1 MLVRY
6 PKDLKLPLVSTHR
19 LSQNP
24 NLLRTEMASGRAR
37 QRKRFQSVP
46 TTMAATW
53 KLKADQAVILE
64 GFVKHGT
71 NDAVNWFVMPI
82 RTPQGL
88 IDHDVRFKQ
97 SPLESCSFNGGFWS
111 YSANIE
117 IKERQVVSEELV
129 MNQLASPLTLNTFV
143 ISVANSINN
152 YLEYDNE

>member
-53 KLKADQAVILE
+53 KLEADQAVIFE

-117 IKERQVVSEELV
+117 IKERQVVSEE
-129 MNQLASPLTLNTFV
+129 AT
-143 ISVANSINN
+143 ANSL
-152 YLEYDNE
+152 LEPNTLDEFVNGVSDALDTYQEN

>member
-1 MLVRY
+1 
-6 PKDLKLPLVSTHR
+6 
-19 LSQNP
+19 
-24 NLLRTEMASGRAR
+24 MASGRAR

-88 IDHDVRFKQ
+88 IDHDVRFMQ

-117 IKERQVVSEELV
+117 IKELQVVSREIYDLTTHFGILDLSFLLDAIEV
-129 MNQLASPLTLNTFV
+129 TVNQNKF
-143 ISVANSINN
+143 
-152 YLEYDNE
+152 E

>member
-46 TTMAATW
+46 TAMAATW
-53 KLKADQAVILE
+53 KLKDEQAVILE
-64 GFVKHGT
+64 GFVKHGI

-117 IKERQVVSEELV
+117 IKERQIVSEEGMIKLLIEPV
-129 MNQLASPLTLNTFV
+129 TYEDY
-143 ISVANSINN
+143 INSISNTVNN
-152 YLEYDNE
+152 YLESNNE

>member
-19 LSQNP
+19 LSQNS

-53 KLKADQAVILE
+53 KLKTDQAVILE

-117 IKERQVVSEELV
+117 IKERQVVSEEEAVNLLLFPEKLEEFV
-129 MNQLASPLTLNTFV
+129 AGINSALAS
-143 ISVANSINN
+143 
-152 YLEYDNE
+152 YED

>member
-1 MLVRY
+1 
-6 PKDLKLPLVSTHR
+6 
-19 LSQNP
+19 
-24 NLLRTEMASGRAR
+24 MASGRAR

-53 KLKADQAVILE
+53 KLKDEQAVILE

-117 IKERQVVSEELV
+117 IKERQILDHEGVVATVLEPYSFEY
-129 MNQLASPLTLNTFV
+129 FV
-143 ISVANSINN
+143 NRVQAALDS
-152 YLEYDNE
+152 YEG

>member
-19 LSQNP
+19 LSQNS

-53 KLKADQAVILE
+53 KLKTDQADILE

-117 IKERQVVSEELV
+117 IKKRQVVSEEGMIIRL
-129 MNQLASPLTLNTFV
+129 LDPLTYTEFT
-143 ISVANSINN
+143 ASITSSMNN
-152 YLEYDNE
+152 YLEI

>member
-6 PKDLKLPLVSTHR
+6 PKDLKLPHVSTHR
-19 LSQNP
+19 LSQNS
-24 NLLRTEMASGRAR
+24 NLLRTEMGSGRAR

-53 KLKADQAVILE
+53 KLKDEQAVILE

-117 IKERQVVSEELV
+117 IKERQIVSEEVTANSYLKPEG
-129 MNQLASPLTLNTFV
+129 LKSFV
-143 ISVANSINN
+143 IRLSNILN
-152 YLEYDNE
+152 EYKA

>member
-6 PKDLKLPLVSTHR
+6 PKDLKLPHVSTHR

-24 NLLRTEMASGRAR
+24 NLLRTDMASGRAR

-53 KLKADQAVILE
+53 KLKDEQAVILE

-117 IKERQVVSEELV
+117 IKERQIVSEEGMIIRL
-129 MNQLASPLTLNTFV
+129 LDPLTYTEFT
-143 ISVANSINN
+143 ASITSSMNN
-152 YLEYDNE
+152 YLENNNE

>member
-53 KLKADQAVILE
+53 KLKAEQAVILE
-64 GFVKHGT
+64 GFVRHGT

-117 IKERQVVSEELV
+117 IKERQIVSEEGMIIRL
-129 MNQLASPLTLNTFV
+129 LDPLTYTEFT
-143 ISVANSINN
+143 ASITSSMNN
-152 YLEYDNE
+152 YLENNNE